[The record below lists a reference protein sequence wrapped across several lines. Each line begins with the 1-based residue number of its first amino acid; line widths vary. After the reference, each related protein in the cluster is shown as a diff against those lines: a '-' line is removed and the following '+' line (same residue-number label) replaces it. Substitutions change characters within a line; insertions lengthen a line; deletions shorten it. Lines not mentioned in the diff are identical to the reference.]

1 VLTISRWDVVDTGK
15 AKSGMGVT
23 HVAEVSSIWGGGSR
37 QAEALDPYIQGY
49 WTSFI
54 RSKDPNTH
62 RAAGSPEWGTWGTTN
77 SRLHFPND
85 VKHVSMA
92 KLDSGMERRCD
103 YYSVIGNLV
112 GN

>member
-1 VLTISRWDVVDTGK
+1 
-15 AKSGMGVT
+15 MGVT

-62 RAAGSPEWGTWGTTN
+62 RAPGSPEWGTWGTTN

-85 VKHVSMA
+85 VKDVSMA